1 MKIYLYYENQIY
13 IFNLPEARSGS
24 YSFDANKEEIS
35 KLINIEARENEWVLF
50 ETEDCK
56 IADAD
61 SYLREVI
68 LKENHFYLI
77 SRNNIHYLIYVTV
90 DDEKNIKAFQYQ
102 KQLNISVG
110 VDNSSLSYNCSYDRN
125 LAFQI
130 TYNGQ
135 MIIMNYKQGNVYVNR
150 KRLLNSQYAIR
161 SGDEIEFYGT
171 RILFINNIVFFISDD
186 NILSISTARAG
197 LLETHLQNSGK
208 YENIE
213 IKDRDLYSDDDYFSK
228 APRFR
233 KIIEPR
239 EIELSQPP
247 QIATGGEMPFLLTAG
262 PMFTMGLSSA
272 MMLINPLSQLIAGT
286 TDFKQSGPSII
297 MGVAMLLSSLLWPV
311 ITMLY
316 NKHIK
321 KKNLQITQEKFRQ
334 YIAEK
339 EQELSE
345 ENASQKE
352 IILEN
357 MFSLEKCIENLKQR
371 KLNFWDKRIDQS
383 DFLLVRIGTGN
394 EELKVKINY
403 PEKGFSLEE
412 NELKNELESTIEKY
426 RYIQNVPISYSFHEN
441 VITAI
446 MGEEKKTYPF
456 IDNVLLQLL
465 TFYSYDDLK
474 IVLFTNEKNKSNW
487 DYIKYLNHNMT
498 NDNSF
503 RFFAS
508 TDESTTR
515 VCEVLRQEIENR
527 IALIEKSDK
536 DRLFRPYYLVIV
548 DDIDMVKQTNFID
561 DVIELKRNIGFSFI
575 VLENKLSK
583 LPSLCNNFISLGDNG
598 SGVLKNSYEKQ
609 EQLLFQDEINP
620 NINMM
625 DVAKILANIPIE
637 MASAEEEANLP
648 DSITFLEMMKVGK
661 VEQLNIMNRWN
672 SNDSTSNLKA
682 EVGVGVDGKLM
693 YLDLHEKAHGP
704 HGLIAGMTGSGK
716 SEFIITWI
724 LSLCMNFSPDDV
736 AFILIDYKGG
746 GLAFAFENKTM
757 GIRLP
762 HLTGTITNLDKAEIN
777 RTLVSIDSEV
787 KRRQKIFNEA
797 RDVLGESTIDIYK
810 YQSYYHEGKLKEP
823 LPHLFIVCDEFAEL
837 KAQQPDFMDNL
848 ISVARI
854 GRSLGV
860 HLILATQKPSG
871 VVNDQIWSNT
881 KFRVCLKVQDTSD
894 SNEMLKKPDAA
905 SLKQTGRFYLQVGF
919 DEYFALGQS
928 GWCGA
933 KYYPSDKI
941 VKQVDKSINF
951 IDDCG
956 NFIKSI
962 QASTGQNT
970 KVQAQ
975 GEELSAIMNN
985 IIAIAGETGKKA
997 RRLWLDN
1004 IPPIILVGDLVKKYN
1019 FTPESYNPIAIIGE
1033 YDAPELQKQGLV
1045 TYNLLND
1052 GNCIVYGIDGNEREK
1067 ILNTIIYS
1075 LSGMHSSEEV
1085 NFYIVDYGS
1094 EMTRIFE
1101 KLPHVGGITFNGED
1115 EKFNNLIKLIKN
1127 EIAQRKK
1134 LFSEYGGEY
1143 TSYNKNS
1150 GKKLPIYTV
1159 IINNFDTL
1167 YENNQ
1172 QLFDIMPDLTRD
1184 SERYGIVFILTA
1196 TGLNSVFNKLAVN
1209 FKKMFALRL
1218 KDSSDYTPIFDQS
1231 TKMEPREIEGR
1242 GLFKEDV
1249 IHEFQTSSIVE
1260 DMEKINEHV
1269 SKFITEISSKN
1280 NVKAKKIPV
1289 LPEHVSFDDVSEKLV
1304 DLNSIPL
1311 GISRNELEIITRDFL
1326 ANPGT
1331 ILASNKVQNTNR
1343 FVKSLLYNF
1352 TKCENTSLIVIDSFN
1367 ELNLDKNIYKNYYT
1381 DNFDTNLNNILSFV
1395 QKKIDTNSTTSGVI
1409 LIYGFD
1415 KFYSKLSDRS
1425 VFENLITSIKRYE
1438 KIALVVVETPLK
1450 LKEITYEVW
1459 YTSIFDNHEGIW
1471 VGKGLGDQNLLS
1483 ISTITKEMSAE
1494 YKNDMG
1500 YVMTESTPVL
1510 CKLIDYNTEED
1521 KDEE

>member
-1 MKIYLYYENQIY
+1 MKIYLYYDNQIY

-24 YSFDANKEEIS
+24 YSFDANKDEIS

-61 SYLREVI
+61 SYLREVV

-90 DDEKNIKAFQYQ
+90 DDEKNMKAFQF
-102 KQLNISVG
+102 KEQLNISVG
-110 VDNSSLSYNCSYDRN
+110 TEFASMKYNCPYDKN
-125 LAFQI
+125 LLFQI
-130 TYNGQ
+130 SFNGK
-135 MIIMNYKQGNVYVNR
+135 MVLLNYKQGNVYINK
-150 KRLLNSQYAIR
+150 KRLQTAQYVIK
-161 SGDEIEFYGT
+161 SGDELELYGA
-171 RILFINNIVFFISDD
+171 RILLVNDIFFFIADD
-186 NILSISTARAG
+186 NILSVDPVSAG
-197 LLETHLQNSGK
+197 LVPTHIQNSGK
-208 YENIE
+208 YENLE
-213 IKDRDLYSDDDYFSK
+213 IKDKDLFSDDDYFSK

-233 KIIEPR
+233 KTIETR

-247 QIATGGEMPFLLTAG
+247 QIETGGEMPFLLTAG
-262 PMFTMGLSSA
+262 PMFTMGLSSV

-297 MGVAMLLSSLLWPV
+297 MGVAMLLSSLLWPI
-311 ITMLY
+311 ITRIY

-321 KKNLQITQEKFRQ
+321 KKNIQITKEKYRQ

-357 MFSLEKCIENLKQR
+357 MFSLEKCIDNLKQR

-403 PEKGFSLEE
+403 PEKGFTLEE
-412 NELKNELESTIEKY
+412 NELKNELENTIEKY
-426 RYIQNVPISYSFHEN
+426 KYIQNVPISYSFHEN

-446 MGEEKKTYPF
+446 MGEDKKTYPF

-474 IVLFTNEKNKSNW
+474 IVLFTNEKNKPYW
-487 DYIKYLNHNMT
+487 DYIKYLNHNMM

-508 TDESTTR
+508 TDESTAR

-527 IALIEKSDK
+527 ISLTEKDNK
-536 DRLFRPYYLVIV
+536 ERLFRPYYLVIV

-609 EQLLFQDEINP
+609 EQLLFQDEVNP

-637 MASAEEEANLP
+637 MASSDEEEANLP

-682 EVGVGVDGKLM
+682 EVGVGADGKLM

-881 KFRVCLKVQDTSD
+881 KFRVCLKVQDTGD

-905 SLKQTGRFYLQVGF
+905 SLKQTGRFYLQVGY

-933 KYYPSDKI
+933 KYYPSDILQKS
-941 VKQVDKSINF
+941 VDKSVNIL
-951 IDDCG
+951 DETG
-956 NFIKSI
+956 LTIKSI
-962 QASTGQNT
+962 QSGTSKA
-970 KVQAQ
+970 KQAEAE
-975 GEELSAIMNN
+975 GEQLTAIMKE
-985 IIAIAGETGKKA
+985 IIQVATTTKKEA

-1004 IPPIILVGDLVKKYN
+1004 IPEDITLEEISKKYQIQFQKGN
-1019 FTPESYNPIAIIGE
+1019 YDILIGE
-1033 YDAPELQKQGLV
+1033 VDAPEKQEQYPLI
-1045 TYNLLND
+1045 YNLLD
-1052 GNCIVYGIDGNEREK
+1052 HGNTYIVGIDSQE
-1067 ILNTIIYS
+1067 
-1075 LSGMHSSEEV
+1075 SEELLHIV
-1085 NFYIVDYGS
+1085 LYNVIFHFSPDEVSYYILDFGS
-1094 EMTRIFE
+1094 QSFT
-1101 KLPHVGGITFNGED
+1101 KYKKSNHCGGVVSPGDTE
-1115 EKFNNLIKLIKN
+1115 EYNNLWKLIK
-1127 EIAQRKK
+1127 EEQKSRKK
-1134 LFSEYGGEY
+1134 ILSEFGGSYSEYAK
-1143 TSYNKNS
+1143 KNP
-1150 GKKLPIYTV
+1150 GKMPIMLV
-1159 IINNFDTL
+1159 MMNNFESIYESDNTL
-1167 YENNQ
+1167 YE
-1172 QLFDIMPDLTRD
+1172 FFGEYIRD
-1184 SERYGIVFILTA
+1184 SERYGIVFMITC
-1196 TGLNSVFNKLAVN
+1196 SAVN
-1209 FKKMFALRL
+1209 AIPDKFRQQLSYAIGLKL
-1218 KDSSDYTPIFDQS
+1218 KDSNDYGYMFNS
-1231 TKMEPREIEGR
+1231 MRTKIEPRNLFGR
-1242 GLFKEDV
+1242 GICKDDKL
-1249 IHEFQTSSIVE
+1249 HEFQISFISKDLSEENTIIVNTI
-1260 DMEKINEHV
+1260 EKVNSNYNIL
-1269 SKFITEISSKN
+1269 
-1280 NVKAKKIPV
+1280 AKKIPS
-1289 LPEHVSFDDVSEKLV
+1289 LPEQVILSDVENKIKGLQKIPVGIEKGSLKVKAIDLTV
-1304 DLNSIPL
+1304 DVGKIVLSSKLKYMKNFVQSLID
-1311 GISRNELEIITRDFL
+1311 EI
-1326 ANPGT
+1326 
-1331 ILASNKVQNTNR
+1331 
-1343 FVKSLLYNF
+1343 LLLKKN
-1352 TKCENTSLIVIDSFN
+1352 LIVIDPN
-1367 ELNLDKNIYKNYYT
+1367 QILNDNHSKIVNYFTTDLDTKIEKIQAFIEKQKDKETIILIYSVGDTLKKIDNSNMIGDLFQTCTKNNAHVIVADEPKKLSNYTYE
-1381 DNFDTNLNNILSFV
+1381 DWF
-1395 QKKIDTNSTTSGVI
+1395 KKIDTGEGVYIGTGASEQNI
-1409 LIYGFD
+1409 LKISNYNRE
-1415 KFYSKLSDRS
+1415 LS
-1425 VFENLITSIKRYE
+1425 E
-1438 KIALVVVETPLK
+1438 KIPNNYGYYIA
-1450 LKEITYEVW
+1450 
-1459 YTSIFDNHEGIW
+1459 EGYYSPI
-1471 VGKGLGDQNLLS
+1471 
-1483 ISTITKEMSAE
+1483 
-1494 YKNDMG
+1494 
-1500 YVMTESTPVL
+1500 
-1510 CKLIDYNTEED
+1510 KLIEFEKMEESED
-1521 KDEE
+1521 DED